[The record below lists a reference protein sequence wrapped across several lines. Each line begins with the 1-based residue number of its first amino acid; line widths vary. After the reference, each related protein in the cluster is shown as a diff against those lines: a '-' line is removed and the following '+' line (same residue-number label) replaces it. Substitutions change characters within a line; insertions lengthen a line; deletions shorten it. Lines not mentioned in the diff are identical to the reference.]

1 MAEKDT
7 NPDVIDT
14 TEIGKL
20 LHDKYYDEEDPSVS
34 IDYFMVMFGKPISNL
49 PEISEE
55 KFSQNIKEN
64 GVIIK
69 KLIDN
74 GWKASKLR
82 FFEFQKKGTEREQ
95 ETEINS
101 KVREVLKKFYQ
112 KKTQSTLPPFPDAG
126 IILTRACLYG
136 EEPTIVPQSNHI
148 GAILRSKYQPEDTQ
162 IDYFYLFVQN
172 EAGHDIHMIAH
183 LELLKLKNVGEWREM
198 AKQEWPGVFFGYYP
212 KTAFM
217 SEREREWSLN
227 KQVREPLKKN
237 IKQRFTNDKIKDP
250 KVHIIIM
257 RACLYTAEKRPNC
270 TTQDQ
275 TSEQPMKKNV

>member
-1 MAEKDT
+1 MAEKNT

-14 TEIGKL
+14 TEIGEL
-20 LHDKYYDEEDPSVS
+20 LHKEYYDEKDPGVS
-34 IDYFMVMFGKPISNL
+34 IDYFMVMFGKPISSL
-49 PEISEE
+49 PEISEKE
-55 KFSQNIKEN
+55 FSQNIKKI
-64 GVIIK
+64 GVDIK
-69 KLIDN
+69 KLTDD
-74 GWKASKLR
+74 GWEASKLR
-82 FFEFQKKGTEREQ
+82 FFKFPQKKNERGQ

-101 KVREVLKKFYQ
+101 KVREVLKEFYQ
-112 KKTQSTLPPFPDAG
+112 NKIQSTLPPSPDVG
-126 IILTRACLYG
+126 IIFTRACLYR
-136 EEPTIVPQSNHI
+136 EEPKIVPQSNHI
-148 GAILRSKYQPEDTQ
+148 GAILRSKYQSKDTR
-162 IDYFYLFVQN
+162 IDYFYLFVQS
-172 EAGHDIHMIAH
+172 EIGHDIHMIAH
-183 LELLKLKNVGEWREM
+183 QELLKLQNVGEWREM

-237 IKQRFTNDKIKDP
+237 IKQRFTNDEKEDP

-257 RACLYTAEKRPNC
+257 RACLYIAEKRPNC